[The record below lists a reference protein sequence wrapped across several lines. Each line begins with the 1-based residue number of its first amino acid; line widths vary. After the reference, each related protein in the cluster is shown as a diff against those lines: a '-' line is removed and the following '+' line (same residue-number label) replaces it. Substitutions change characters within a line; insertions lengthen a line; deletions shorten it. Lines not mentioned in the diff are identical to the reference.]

1 MKHLIISQEKR
12 QHLIRRLH
20 NHRFRIILI
29 LILYPN
35 IVCFTPESSDSSNTV
50 IDFML
55 GLGKYSNVTY
65 DCSGHA
71 TSIRDYSYIDYGA
84 SISHN
89 IDELKFGLR
98 GGGFS
103 VDGPGEHYYM
113 PVYPYESVGTGEQ
126 SVQYVNPFI
135 AFDHK
140 YVELS
145 LGLVFL
151 TDYPWQENIRDRLIN
166 EGTIQLSWLLRIG
179 NQRAFH
185 FSSQYLSN
193 VPIFSGGGMFDMGFG
208 FGRRDSRT
216 LTWFGFSGGP
226 FQNIGLGLKQ
236 NIQLSKNFDI
246 LIKGRIGQIESH
258 LEGSISAGARY
269 NF

>member
-1 MKHLIISQEKR
+1 MKHLIIYKEER
-12 QHLIRRLH
+12 QRLIRRLH

-35 IVCFTPESSDSSNTV
+35 IVCFTPELSDSSSTV

-71 TSIRDYSYIDYGA
+71 TSIRDYSYIDYGG

-103 VDGPGEHYYM
+103 VVGPGEYYYSSE
-113 PVYPYESVGTGEQ
+113 YPYEAISNGEQ

-140 YVELS
+140 YV
-145 LGLVFL
+145 
-151 TDYPWQENIRDRLIN
+151 N
-166 EGTIQLSWLLRIG
+166 
-179 NQRAFH
+179 
-185 FSSQYLSN
+185 
-193 VPIFSGGGMFDMGFG
+193 
-208 FGRRDSRT
+208 
-216 LTWFGFSGGP
+216 
-226 FQNIGLGLKQ
+226 
-236 NIQLSKNFDI
+236 
-246 LIKGRIGQIESH
+246 
-258 LEGSISAGARY
+258 
-269 NF
+269 

>member
-1 MKHLIISQEKR
+1 MKPIITSKVKNQR
-12 QHLIRRLH
+12 LIRWPQ
-20 NHRFRIILI
+20 NYKIRIMLI
-29 LILYPN
+29 LFIYLN
-35 IVCFTPESSDSSNTV
+35 IVGFTPESSDSSNTI

-55 GLGKYSNVTY
+55 GMGKYSNVTY
-65 DCSGHA
+65 NCEGQA
-71 TSIRDYSYIDYGA
+71 TSIRDYSYIDYGG

-89 IDELKFGLR
+89 IDVLKFGLR

-103 VDGPGEHYYM
+103 LNGPDETYSL
-113 PVYPYESVGTGEQ
+113 PEYPYEIVSTGEF
-126 SVQYVNPFI
+126 SSQYVNPFI

-145 LGLVFL
+145 FGLVFL
-151 TDYPWQENIRDRLIN
+151 TEFPWQENIRDGLIN
-166 EGTIQLSWLLRIG
+166 DGTTQLSWLLRIG

-193 VPIFSGGGMFDMGFG
+193 VPIFSGSGMFDMGFG
-208 FGRRDSRT
+208 FGRRNSRT
-216 LTWFGFSGGP
+216 LTWVGFSGGP
-226 FQNIGLGLKQ
+226 FQNVGLGLKQ
-236 NIQLSKNFDI
+236 NIQLTKNFDI
-246 LIKGRIGQIESH
+246 LIKGRIGQIESN

>member
-1 MKHLIISQEKR
+1 MSKEKKQR
-12 QHLIRRLH
+12 LIRRLH
-20 NHRFRIILI
+20 SHRFRIILI

-35 IVCFTPESSDSSNTV
+35 VVCFTPESSDSSNTV

-55 GLGKYSNVTY
+55 GLGKYTNVIKRCTINY
-65 DCSGHA
+65 RH
-71 TSIRDYSYIDYGA
+71 TESITNYSYIDYGG
-84 SISHN
+84 SISHK
-89 IDELKFGLR
+89 IDNLKFGLR
-98 GGGFS
+98 GGGYS
-103 VDGPGEHYYM
+103 IGDIEIVHSDNYNELGEYST
-113 PVYPYESVGTGEQ
+113 EGNA
-126 SVQYVNPFI
+126 VQYVNPFI

-151 TDYPWQENIRDRLIN
+151 TEYPWQENISDRLIN
-166 EGTIQLSWLLRIG
+166 DGTTQLSWLLRIG

-193 VPIFSGGGMFDMGFG
+193 VPIFSGGGMLDIGFG

-216 LTWFGFSGGP
+216 LTWLGFSVGP
-226 FQNIGLGLKQ
+226 FQNTGLGLKQ
-236 NIQLSKNFDI
+236 TIQFSKSFDI